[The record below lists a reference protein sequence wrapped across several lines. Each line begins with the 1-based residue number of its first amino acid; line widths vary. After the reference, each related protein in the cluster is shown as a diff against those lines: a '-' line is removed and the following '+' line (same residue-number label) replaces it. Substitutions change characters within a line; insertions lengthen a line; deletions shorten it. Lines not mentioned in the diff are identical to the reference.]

1 MLICLPVNVS
11 EWGSTF
17 PTWHVMW
24 CDGDDVGLLFY
35 RSSTNHNVNHLS
47 CYYHQWTSE
56 PSSGASCVDCN
67 EQQDVGHQFNR
78 PVVCWP
84 ASWQGNEMMKIHTH
98 HTLLLCLILSD
109 HLAVS
114 YRHVGCVCGG
124 VIFFFTVI
132 YLTIRMSFYLS
143 AKKQACLFKVWNAY
157 YCLLS

>member
-11 EWGSTF
+11 ERGSTF

-24 CDGDDVGLLFY
+24 CDGDDVRLLFY
-35 RSSTNHNVNHLS
+35 RSNTKRNVNHLS
-47 CYYHQWTSE
+47 CYYHQE

-84 ASWQGNEMMKIHTH
+84 ASWQGNDMMKIHTH
-98 HTLLLCLILSD
+98 HTLLPCLILSD

-124 VIFFFTVI
+124 VIFFFFCCYIFI
-132 YLTIRMSFYLS
+132 YHLYFILS
-143 AKKQACLFKVWNAY
+143 ISKQNQTCLLKVWNAY
-157 YCLLS
+157 YLILS